1 MLGALSNAIAVA
13 IQQATI
19 SRARDSGTTSVT
31 VTANYGSS
39 SQQSS
44 GCPFSHLPATS
55 GPSAE
60 ERGSG

>member
-19 SRARDSGTTSVT
+19 SRDSGTTSVT
-31 VTANYGSS
+31 VTANNGSS

>member
-1 MLGALSNAIAVA
+1 MLGALSNAIAAA

-19 SRARDSGTTSVT
+19 SRDLGTTSVT
-31 VTANYGSS
+31 ANNSSS